1 MRVLVAPMMAMA
13 ESAGPISRARTLAT
27 AMHARGWGVALCVP
41 EGSPADAPAGARMI
55 PIRVPTPLGLPHMMG
70 KRMFPLAQKLGLN
83 RHVSIACFDDVLKLT
98 GNADGRYLEAAV
110 RQLRKIILEGRFDAV
125 YSEFSIAAIIAARA
139 EDVPV
144 FGTASY
150 PTQPSYAS
158 NPAVAVG
165 VNHVLRALSMEP
177 VESPEDVLLRPQVRF
192 VPSCCALEPFA
203 EGDSVIFTGPFAGMP
218 PKASK
223 GCRDAVVAYLGNGT
237 LTPRRAC
244 VVLAETLQGSGLE
257 LYVAGLP
264 EGFMKGVHTAP
275 HFDFAKLLPRAAVFV
290 NHGGQ
295 NSVMDGIAYGAP
307 QLICP
312 GKVFERRFNAKAS
325 VRNGV
330 GISLKH
336 ERFDEETA
344 REAIR
349 QLVDGQKRFQEAASV
364 LRCELSTLGGATKV
378 LDVMESRLRSPS
390 PWPSARTPR

>member
-1 MRVLVAPMMAMA
+1 MRILVAPMMAMA
-13 ESAGPISRARTLAT
+13 ESAGPVSRARTLVT
-27 AMHARGWGVALCVP
+27 AMLARGWDVTLCVP
-41 EGSPADAPAGARMI
+41 EESPTDAPAGAHAI
-55 PIRVPTPLGLPHMMG
+55 PIRVPTPLGLPRMMG
-70 KRMFPLAQKLGLN
+70 KRMFPLAQRLGLN
-83 RHVSIACFDDVLKLT
+83 RHVSITCFDDVLRIT
-98 GNADGRYLEAAV
+98 GNTDGHYLDAAV
-110 RQLRKIILEGRFDAV
+110 RQMRGIIREGRLDAV
-125 YSEFSIAAIIAARA
+125 YSEFNIAATIAARA
-139 EDVPV
+139 EGIPI

-158 NPAVAVG
+158 NPATATG
-165 VNHVLRALSMEP
+165 VNRVLRALSMEP
-177 VESPEDVLLRPQVRF
+177 VRSPEDVLLMPQVLF
-192 VPSCCALEPFA
+192 VPSCRALEPFPK
-203 EGDSVIFTGPFAGMP
+203 DSPIVFTGPFAGMP
-218 PKASK
+218 PDVSEVS
-223 GCRDAVVAYLGNGT
+223 RNAVVAYLGNGT
-237 LTPRRAC
+237 LTPHKACTILARA
-244 VVLAETLQGSGLE
+244 LQDSGLQ

-325 VRNGV
+325 VRNGA

-390 PWPSARTPR
+390 P